1 MMIVRCCIYS
11 MNGLICFGSFISGSY
26 MLKASVF
33 LNIHFPFFYTII
45 DQPEET
51 VFEPFAQ
58 YAEMAGLTLM
68 IVPKGF
74 ELTPPQINAND
85 NDADE
90 DDNGSDDDDVWS
102 MRDNTINRL
111 EANNDDLDAWG

>member
-1 MMIVRCCIYS
+1 
-11 MNGLICFGSFISGSY
+11 
-26 MLKASVF
+26 MLKSYAFTSQYPF
-33 LNIHFPFFYTII
+33 STFFYTII

-58 YAEMAGLTLM
+58 YCEMAGLSLM

-74 ELTPPQINAND
+74 KLTPPQINAND
-85 NDADE
+85 DDEDE
-90 DDNGSDDDDVWS
+90 DDNGSDDDDDDGS

-111 EANNDDLDAWG
+111 EANNDDLDDAWG

>member
-1 MMIVRCCIYS
+1 
-11 MNGLICFGSFISGSY
+11 
-26 MLKASVF
+26 MLEAYVS

-58 YAEMAGLTLM
+58 YTEMAGLSLM

-85 NDADE
+85 DDADE

>member
-1 MMIVRCCIYS
+1 
-11 MNGLICFGSFISGSY
+11 MNGLISFGSFIPALC
-26 MLKASVF
+26 LKHMYLSISISHILF
-33 LNIHFPFFYTII
+33 CTII

-58 YAEMAGLTLM
+58 YAEMAGLSLM